1 MRIIPENSEIII
13 ALKNK
18 SHLLFILLVLLTM
31 YIAGPASAQKK
42 VRLERADRLEGGR
55 KDGRRYDSFIGNVI
69 FLHQNATIYC
79 DSAILYRKEN
89 SLEAYGHV
97 RIDDGDSITVTS
109 NTLIYD
115 GNSRVAKLR
124 SNVVFT
130 KKTQMTLYTDFL
142 DYDRVKEIAKYV
154 NGGKIVDS
162 TNVLSSEKG
171 YYDVRRNMAS
181 FKTNVV
187 GENPDYTMKSDTLQ
201 YNTKTKII
209 YFKDKTE
216 LTDVDGNVFVYSS
229 GLYNTLID
237 KSDFSKGYI
246 ETESYFLYGDRLVF
260 DDIRGFYTA
269 SDNVKMIAKGNDVI
283 ILGNKAEYWK
293 SEKITKVYENA
304 LLKMLSNEDTIYVSA
319 DTLVSLDDE
328 EDINKRL
335 LAYHNVKIY
344 KNDLQGIADS
354 LVYFQADSVLSLFG
368 NPALWTMGNQ
378 MTSDHIDIEIANQTI
393 SVLHLKSNSFVIS
406 VDSLNNFNQIKGRDM
421 DAIFEDQQLSKV
433 YVYGNGES
441 IFFMLA
447 EDESTLI
454 GMNKI
459 LCSDMTLNFIDN
471 QLSDITFYTNN
482 EGKFIPPHELKE
494 PDKRL
499 TGFTWRSKEKPGYED
514 VVPEKYQDPNRV
526 KREPEN
532 IETEIYTSPVPGAG
546 KKKIPENM
554 GGEKRKK
561 IVKTKKN

>member
-1 MRIIPENSEIII
+1 M
-13 ALKNK
+13 LKNR
-18 SHLLFILLVLLTM
+18 SHLLFIIPVILSM
-31 YIAGPASAQKK
+31 FIAGSAIAQQK

-55 KDGRRYDSFIGNVI
+55 IDGKRFDSFIGNVI

-89 SLEAYGHV
+89 NLEAYGHV
-97 RIDDGDSITVTS
+97 RIEDGDSITVTS
-109 NTLIYD
+109 NTLIYN
-115 GNSRVAKLR
+115 GNNRIAKLR
-124 SNVVFT
+124 RNVVFT

-142 DYDRVKEIAKYV
+142 DYDRVKEIATYI

-162 TNVLSSEKG
+162 TNVLKSEKG

-187 GENPDYTMKSDTLQ
+187 GENPDYTMISDTLQ

-209 YFKDKTE
+209 YFRDITE

-246 ETESYFLYGDRLVF
+246 ESESYFLFGDRLVF
-260 DDIRGFYTA
+260 DDIKGFYTA
-269 SDNVKMIAKGNDVI
+269 SENVKMIAKENDLI
-283 ILGNKAEYWK
+283 ILGDKAEYWK
-293 SEKITKVYENA
+293 SEKITIVYENA
-304 LLKMLSNEDTIYVSA
+304 LLKMLTNEDTIYVSA
-319 DTLVSLDDE
+319 DTLVSIDAE

-354 LVYFQADSVLSLFG
+354 LVYFQADSVLSLYG
-368 NPALWTMGNQ
+368 NPVLWTMGNQ

-393 SVLHLKSNSFVIS
+393 SILHLKSNSFVIS
-406 VDSLNNFNQIKGRDM
+406 IDSSANFNQVKGRDM
-421 DAIFEDQQLSKV
+421 DAVFKDQQLSKV

-441 IFFMLA
+441 IFFMMA
-447 EDESTLI
+447 DDDSTLI

-459 LCSDMTLNFIDN
+459 LCSDMTLNFIN
-471 QLSDITFYTNN
+471 SKLSDITFYTNN

-499 TGFTWRSKEKPGYED
+499 TGFTWRYNEKPGYED
-514 VVPEKYQDPNRV
+514 VVPERHLDPNRV
-526 KREPEN
+526 KIEPEN
-532 IETEIYTSPVPGAG
+532 IETENYTSPVPGAG
-546 KKKIPENM
+546 KNKFSENKGKKKSI
-554 GGEKRKK
+554 K
-561 IVKTKKN
+561 VAKTKKN

>member
-1 MRIIPENSEIII
+1 M
-13 ALKNK
+13 LKNR
-18 SHLLFILLVLLTM
+18 SHLLFIIPVILSM
-31 YIAGPASAQKK
+31 FIAGSAIAQQK

-55 KDGRRYDSFIGNVI
+55 IDGKRFDSFIGNVI

-89 SLEAYGHV
+89 NLEAYGHV
-97 RIDDGDSITVTS
+97 RIEDGDSITVTS
-109 NTLIYD
+109 NTLIYN
-115 GNSRVAKLR
+115 GNNRIAKLR
-124 SNVVFT
+124 RNVVFT

-142 DYDRVKEIAKYV
+142 DYDRVKEIATYI

-162 TNVLSSEKG
+162 TNVLKSEKG

-187 GENPDYTMKSDTLQ
+187 GENPDYTMISDTLQ

-209 YFKDKTE
+209 YFRDITE

-246 ETESYFLYGDRLVF
+246 ESESYFLFGDRLVF
-260 DDIRGFYTA
+260 DDIKGFYTA
-269 SDNVKMIAKGNDVI
+269 SENVKMIAKENDLI
-283 ILGNKAEYWK
+283 ILGDKAEYWK
-293 SEKITKVYENA
+293 SEKITIVYENA
-304 LLKMLSNEDTIYVSA
+304 LLKMLTNEDTIYVSA
-319 DTLVSLDDE
+319 DTLVSIDAE

-354 LVYFQADSVLSLFG
+354 LVYFQADSVLSLYG
-368 NPALWTMGNQ
+368 DPVLWTMGNQ

-393 SVLHLKSNSFVIS
+393 SILHLKSNSFVIS
-406 VDSLNNFNQIKGRDM
+406 IDSSANFNQVKGRDM
-421 DAIFEDQQLSKV
+421 DAVFKDQQLSKV

-441 IFFMLA
+441 IFFMMA
-447 EDESTLI
+447 DDDSTLI

-459 LCSDMTLNFIDN
+459 LCSDMTLNFIN
-471 QLSDITFYTNN
+471 SKLSDITFYTNN

-499 TGFTWRSKEKPGYED
+499 TGFIWRYNEKPGYED
-514 VVPEKYQDPNRV
+514 VVPERHLDPNRV
-526 KREPEN
+526 KIEPEN
-532 IETEIYTSPVPGAG
+532 IETENYTSPVPGAG
-546 KKKIPENM
+546 KNKFSENKGKKKSI
-554 GGEKRKK
+554 K
-561 IVKTKKN
+561 VAKTKKN

>member
-1 MRIIPENSEIII
+1 M
-13 ALKNK
+13 LKNR
-18 SHLLFILLVLLTM
+18 SHLLFIIPVILSM
-31 YIAGPASAQKK
+31 FIAGSAIAQQK

-55 KDGRRYDSFIGNVI
+55 IDGKRFDSFIGNVI

-89 SLEAYGHV
+89 NLEAYGHV
-97 RIDDGDSITVTS
+97 RIEDGDSITVTS
-109 NTLIYD
+109 NTLIYN
-115 GNSRVAKLR
+115 GNNRIAKLR
-124 SNVVFT
+124 RNVVFT

-142 DYDRVKEIAKYV
+142 DYDRVKEIATYI

-162 TNVLSSEKG
+162 TNVLKSEKG

-187 GENPDYTMKSDTLQ
+187 GENPDYTMISDTLQ

-209 YFKDKTE
+209 YFRDITE

-246 ETESYFLYGDRLVF
+246 ESESYFLFGDRLVF
-260 DDIRGFYTA
+260 DDIKGFYTA
-269 SDNVKMIAKGNDVI
+269 SENVKMIAKENDLI
-283 ILGNKAEYWK
+283 ILGDKAEYWK
-293 SEKITKVYENA
+293 SEKITIVYENA
-304 LLKMLSNEDTIYVSA
+304 LLKMLTNEDTIYVSA
-319 DTLVSLDDE
+319 DTLVSIDAE

-354 LVYFQADSVLSLFG
+354 LVYFQADSVLSLYG
-368 NPALWTMGNQ
+368 DPVLWTMGNQ

-393 SVLHLKSNSFVIS
+393 SILHLKSNSFVIS
-406 VDSLNNFNQIKGRDM
+406 IDSSANFNQVKGRDM
-421 DAIFEDQQLSKV
+421 DAVFKDQQLSKV

-441 IFFMLA
+441 IFFMMA
-447 EDESTLI
+447 DDDSTLI

-459 LCSDMTLNFIDN
+459 LCSDMTLNFIN
-471 QLSDITFYTNN
+471 SKLSDITFYTNN

-499 TGFTWRSKEKPGYED
+499 TGFTWRYNEKPGYED
-514 VVPEKYQDPNRV
+514 VVPERYLDPNRV
-526 KREPEN
+526 KIEPEN
-532 IETEIYTSPVPGAG
+532 IETENYTSPVPGAG
-546 KKKIPENM
+546 KNKFSENKGKKKSI
-554 GGEKRKK
+554 K
-561 IVKTKKN
+561 VAKTKKN

>member
-1 MRIIPENSEIII
+1 M
-13 ALKNK
+13 
-18 SHLLFILLVLLTM
+18 F
-31 YIAGPASAQKK
+31 IAGSAIAQQK

-55 KDGRRYDSFIGNVI
+55 IDGKRFDSFIGNVI

-89 SLEAYGHV
+89 NLEAYGHV
-97 RIDDGDSITVTS
+97 RIEDGDSITVTS
-109 NTLIYD
+109 NTLIYN
-115 GNSRVAKLR
+115 GNNRIAKLR
-124 SNVVFT
+124 RNVVFT

-142 DYDRVKEIAKYV
+142 DYDRVKEIATYI

-162 TNVLSSEKG
+162 TNVLKSEKG

-187 GENPDYTMKSDTLQ
+187 GENPDYTMISDTLQ

-209 YFKDKTE
+209 YFRDITE

-246 ETESYFLYGDRLVF
+246 ESESYFLFGDRLVF
-260 DDIRGFYTA
+260 DDIKGFYTA
-269 SDNVKMIAKGNDVI
+269 SENVKMIAKENDLI
-283 ILGNKAEYWK
+283 ILGDKAEYWK
-293 SEKITKVYENA
+293 SEKITIVYENA
-304 LLKMLSNEDTIYVSA
+304 LLKMLTNEDTIYVSA
-319 DTLVSLDDE
+319 DTLVSIDAE

-354 LVYFQADSVLSLFG
+354 LVYFQADSVLSLYG
-368 NPALWTMGNQ
+368 NPVLWTMGNQ

-393 SVLHLKSNSFVIS
+393 SILHLKSNSFVIS
-406 VDSLNNFNQIKGRDM
+406 IDSSANFNQVKGRDM
-421 DAIFEDQQLSKV
+421 DAVFKDQQLSKV

-441 IFFMLA
+441 IFFMMA
-447 EDESTLI
+447 DDDSTLI

-459 LCSDMTLNFIDN
+459 LCSDMTLNFIN
-471 QLSDITFYTNN
+471 SKLSDITFYTNN

-499 TGFTWRSKEKPGYED
+499 TGFIWRYNEKPGYED
-514 VVPEKYQDPNRV
+514 VVPERHLDPNRV
-526 KREPEN
+526 KIEPEN
-532 IETEIYTSPVPGAG
+532 IETENYTSPVPGAG
-546 KKKIPENM
+546 KNKFSENKGKKKSI
-554 GGEKRKK
+554 K
-561 IVKTKKN
+561 VAKTKKN

>member
-1 MRIIPENSEIII
+1 M
-13 ALKNK
+13 KNK
-18 SHLLFILLVLLTM
+18 YHVLLILLVRLTM
-31 YIAGPASAQKK
+31 YIAGPASAHRK
-42 VRLERADRLEGGR
+42 VRLERADRLEGGI
-55 KDGRRYDSFIGNVI
+55 KDSRRYDSFVCNVI

-378 MTSDHIDIEIANQTI
+378 MTSDHIDIEIANRTI
-393 SVLHLKSNSFVIS
+393 
-406 VDSLNNFNQIKGRDM
+406 
-421 DAIFEDQQLSKV
+421 
-433 YVYGNGES
+433 
-441 IFFMLA
+441 
-447 EDESTLI
+447 
-454 GMNKI
+454 
-459 LCSDMTLNFIDN
+459 
-471 QLSDITFYTNN
+471 
-482 EGKFIPPHELKE
+482 
-494 PDKRL
+494 
-499 TGFTWRSKEKPGYED
+499 
-514 VVPEKYQDPNRV
+514 
-526 KREPEN
+526 
-532 IETEIYTSPVPGAG
+532 
-546 KKKIPENM
+546 
-554 GGEKRKK
+554 
-561 IVKTKKN
+561 

>member
-1 MRIIPENSEIII
+1 M
-13 ALKNK
+13 LKNR
-18 SHLLFILLVLLTM
+18 SHLLFIIPVILSM
-31 YIAGPASAQKK
+31 FIAGSAIAQQK

-55 KDGRRYDSFIGNVI
+55 KDGKRFDSFIGNVI

-89 SLEAYGHV
+89 NLEAYGHV
-97 RIDDGDSITVTS
+97 RIEDGDSITVTS
-109 NTLIYD
+109 NTLIYN
-115 GNSRVAKLR
+115 GNNRIAKLR
-124 SNVVFT
+124 RNVVFT

-142 DYDRVKEIAKYV
+142 DYDRVKEIATYI

-162 TNVLSSEKG
+162 TNVLKSEKG

-187 GENPDYTMKSDTLQ
+187 GENPDYTMISDTLQ

-209 YFKDKTE
+209 YFRDITE

-246 ETESYFLYGDRLVF
+246 ESESYFLFGDRLVF
-260 DDIRGFYTA
+260 DDIKGFYTA
-269 SDNVKMIAKGNDVI
+269 SENVKMIAKENDLI
-283 ILGNKAEYWK
+283 ILGDKAEYWK
-293 SEKITKVYENA
+293 SEKITIVYENA
-304 LLKMLSNEDTIYVSA
+304 LLKMLTNEDTIYVSA
-319 DTLVSLDDE
+319 DTLVSIDAE

-354 LVYFQADSVLSLFG
+354 LVYFQADSVLSLYG
-368 NPALWTMGNQ
+368 DPVLWTMGNQ

-393 SVLHLKSNSFVIS
+393 SILHLKSNSFVIS
-406 VDSLNNFNQIKGRDM
+406 IDSSTNFNQVKGRDM
-421 DAIFEDQQLSKV
+421 DAVFKDQQLSKV

-441 IFFMLA
+441 IFFMMA
-447 EDESTLI
+447 DDDSTLI

-459 LCSDMTLNFIDN
+459 LCSDMTLNFIN
-471 QLSDITFYTNN
+471 SKLSDITFYTNN

-499 TGFTWRSKEKPGYED
+499 TGFTWRYNEKPGYED
-514 VVPEKYQDPNRV
+514 VVPERYLDPNRV
-526 KREPEN
+526 KIEPEN
-532 IETEIYTSPVPGAG
+532 IETENYTSPVPGAG
-546 KKKIPENM
+546 KNKFSENKGKKKSI
-554 GGEKRKK
+554 K
-561 IVKTKKN
+561 VAKTKKN

>member
-1 MRIIPENSEIII
+1 M
-13 ALKNK
+13 LKNR
-18 SHLLFILLVLLTM
+18 SHLLFIIPVILSM
-31 YIAGPASAQKK
+31 FIAGSAIAQQK

-55 KDGRRYDSFIGNVI
+55 IDGKRFDSFIGNVI

-89 SLEAYGHV
+89 NLEAYGHV
-97 RIDDGDSITVTS
+97 RIEDGDSITVTS
-109 NTLIYD
+109 NTLIYN
-115 GNSRVAKLR
+115 GNNRIAKLR
-124 SNVVFT
+124 RNVVFT

-142 DYDRVKEIAKYV
+142 DYDRVKEIATYI

-162 TNVLSSEKG
+162 TNVLKSEKG

-187 GENPDYTMKSDTLQ
+187 GENPDYTMISDTLQ

-209 YFKDKTE
+209 YFRDITE

-246 ETESYFLYGDRLVF
+246 ESESYFLFGDRLVF
-260 DDIRGFYTA
+260 DDIKGFYTA
-269 SDNVKMIAKGNDVI
+269 SENVKMIAKENDLI
-283 ILGNKAEYWK
+283 ILGDKAEYWK
-293 SEKITKVYENA
+293 SEKITIVYENA
-304 LLKMLSNEDTIYVSA
+304 LLKMLTNEDTIYVSA
-319 DTLVSLDDE
+319 DTLVSIDAE

-354 LVYFQADSVLSLFG
+354 LVYFQADSVLSLYG
-368 NPALWTMGNQ
+368 DPVLWTMGNQ

-393 SVLHLKSNSFVIS
+393 SILHLKSNSFVIS
-406 VDSLNNFNQIKGRDM
+406 IDSSANFNQLKARDM
-421 DAIFEDQQLSKV
+421 DAVFKDQQLSKV

-441 IFFMLA
+441 IFFMMA
-447 EDESTLI
+447 DDDSTLI

-459 LCSDMTLNFIDN
+459 LCSDMTLNFIN
-471 QLSDITFYTNN
+471 SKLSDITFYTNN

-499 TGFTWRSKEKPGYED
+499 TGFTWRYNEKPGYED
-514 VVPEKYQDPNRV
+514 VVPERYLDPNRV
-526 KREPEN
+526 KIEPEN
-532 IETEIYTSPVPGAG
+532 IETENYTSPVPGAG
-546 KKKIPENM
+546 KNKFSENKGKKKSI
-554 GGEKRKK
+554 K
-561 IVKTKKN
+561 VAKTKKN

>member
-1 MRIIPENSEIII
+1 M
-13 ALKNK
+13 
-18 SHLLFILLVLLTM
+18 F
-31 YIAGPASAQKK
+31 IAGSAIAQQK

-55 KDGRRYDSFIGNVI
+55 IDGKRFDSFIGNVI

-89 SLEAYGHV
+89 NLEAYGHV
-97 RIDDGDSITVTS
+97 RIEDGDSITVTS
-109 NTLIYD
+109 NTLIYN
-115 GNSRVAKLR
+115 GNNRIAKLR
-124 SNVVFT
+124 RNVVFT

-142 DYDRVKEIAKYV
+142 DYDRVKEIATYI

-162 TNVLSSEKG
+162 TNVLKSEKG

-187 GENPDYTMKSDTLQ
+187 GENPDYTMISDTLQ

-209 YFKDKTE
+209 YFRDITE

-246 ETESYFLYGDRLVF
+246 ESESYFLFGDRLVF
-260 DDIRGFYTA
+260 DDIKGFYTA
-269 SDNVKMIAKGNDVI
+269 SENVKMIAKENDLI
-283 ILGNKAEYWK
+283 ILGDKAEYWK
-293 SEKITKVYENA
+293 SEKITIVYENA
-304 LLKMLSNEDTIYVSA
+304 LLKMLTNEDTIYVSA
-319 DTLVSLDDE
+319 DTLVSIDAE

-354 LVYFQADSVLSLFG
+354 LVYFQADSVLSLYG
-368 NPALWTMGNQ
+368 DPVLWTMGNQ

-393 SVLHLKSNSFVIS
+393 SILHLKSNSFVIS
-406 VDSLNNFNQIKGRDM
+406 IDSSANFNQVKGRDM
-421 DAIFEDQQLSKV
+421 DAVFKDQQLSKV

-441 IFFMLA
+441 IFFMMA
-447 EDESTLI
+447 DDDSTLI

-459 LCSDMTLNFIDN
+459 LCSDMTLNFIN
-471 QLSDITFYTNN
+471 SKLSDITFYTNN

-499 TGFTWRSKEKPGYED
+499 TGFTWRYNEKPGYED
-514 VVPEKYQDPNRV
+514 VVPERYLDPNRV
-526 KREPEN
+526 KIEPEN
-532 IETEIYTSPVPGAG
+532 IETENYTSPVPGAG
-546 KKKIPENM
+546 KNKFSENKGKKKSI
-554 GGEKRKK
+554 K
-561 IVKTKKN
+561 VAKTKKN

>member
-1 MRIIPENSEIII
+1 M
-13 ALKNK
+13 LKNR
-18 SHLLFILLVLLTM
+18 SHLLFIIPVILSM
-31 YIAGPASAQKK
+31 FIAGSAIAQQK

-55 KDGRRYDSFIGNVI
+55 IDGKRFDSFIGNVI

-89 SLEAYGHV
+89 NLEAYGHV
-97 RIDDGDSITVTS
+97 RIEDGDSITVTS
-109 NTLIYD
+109 NTLIYN
-115 GNSRVAKLR
+115 GNNRIAKLR
-124 SNVVFT
+124 RNVVFT

-142 DYDRVKEIAKYV
+142 DYDRVKEIATYI

-162 TNVLSSEKG
+162 TNVLKSEKG

-187 GENPDYTMKSDTLQ
+187 GENPDYTMISDTLQ

-209 YFKDKTE
+209 YFRDITE

-246 ETESYFLYGDRLVF
+246 ESESYFLFGDRLVF
-260 DDIRGFYTA
+260 DDIKGFYTA
-269 SDNVKMIAKGNDVI
+269 SENVKMIAKENDLI
-283 ILGNKAEYWK
+283 ILGDKAEYWK
-293 SEKITKVYENA
+293 SEKITIVYENA
-304 LLKMLSNEDTIYVSA
+304 LLKMLTNEDTIYVSA
-319 DTLVSLDDE
+319 DTLVSIDAE

-354 LVYFQADSVLSLFG
+354 LVYFQADSVLSLYG
-368 NPALWTMGNQ
+368 NPVLWTMGNQ

-393 SVLHLKSNSFVIS
+393 SILHLKSNSFVIS
-406 VDSLNNFNQIKGRDM
+406 IDSSANFNQVKGRDM
-421 DAIFEDQQLSKV
+421 DAVFKDQQLSKV

-441 IFFMLA
+441 IFFMMA
-447 EDESTLI
+447 DDDSTLI

-459 LCSDMTLNFIDN
+459 LCSDMTLNFIN
-471 QLSDITFYTNN
+471 SKLSDITFYTNN

-499 TGFTWRSKEKPGYED
+499 TGFTWRYNEKPGYED
-514 VVPEKYQDPNRV
+514 VVPERYLDPNRV
-526 KREPEN
+526 KIEPEN
-532 IETEIYTSPVPGAG
+532 IETENYTSPVPGAG
-546 KKKIPENM
+546 KNKFSENKGKKKSI
-554 GGEKRKK
+554 K
-561 IVKTKKN
+561 VAKTKKN

>member
-1 MRIIPENSEIII
+1 M
-13 ALKNK
+13 
-18 SHLLFILLVLLTM
+18 F
-31 YIAGPASAQKK
+31 IAGSAIAQQK

-55 KDGRRYDSFIGNVI
+55 IDGKRFDSFIGNVI

-89 SLEAYGHV
+89 NLEAYGHV
-97 RIDDGDSITVTS
+97 RIEDGDSITVTS
-109 NTLIYD
+109 NTLIYN
-115 GNSRVAKLR
+115 GNNRIAKLR
-124 SNVVFT
+124 RNVVFT

-142 DYDRVKEIAKYV
+142 DYDRVKEIATYI

-162 TNVLSSEKG
+162 TNVLKSEKG

-187 GENPDYTMKSDTLQ
+187 GENPDYTMISDTLQ

-209 YFKDKTE
+209 YFRDITE

-246 ETESYFLYGDRLVF
+246 ESESYFLFGDRLVF
-260 DDIRGFYTA
+260 DDIKGFYTA
-269 SDNVKMIAKGNDVI
+269 SENVKMIAKENDLI
-283 ILGNKAEYWK
+283 ILGDKAEYWK
-293 SEKITKVYENA
+293 SEKITIVYENA
-304 LLKMLSNEDTIYVSA
+304 LLKMLTNEDTIYVSA
-319 DTLVSLDDE
+319 DTLVSIDAE

-354 LVYFQADSVLSLFG
+354 LVYFQADSVLSLYG
-368 NPALWTMGNQ
+368 DPVLWTMGNQ

-393 SVLHLKSNSFVIS
+393 SILHLKSNSFVIS
-406 VDSLNNFNQIKGRDM
+406 IDSSANFNQLKARDM
-421 DAIFEDQQLSKV
+421 DAVFKDQQLSKV

-441 IFFMLA
+441 IFFMMA
-447 EDESTLI
+447 DDDSTLI

-459 LCSDMTLNFIDN
+459 LCSDMTLNFIN
-471 QLSDITFYTNN
+471 SKLSDITFYTNN

-499 TGFTWRSKEKPGYED
+499 TGFTWRYNEKPGYED
-514 VVPEKYQDPNRV
+514 VVPERYLDPNRV
-526 KREPEN
+526 KIEPEN
-532 IETEIYTSPVPGAG
+532 IETENYTSPVPGAG
-546 KKKIPENM
+546 KNKFSENKGKKKSI
-554 GGEKRKK
+554 K
-561 IVKTKKN
+561 VAKTKKN

>member
-1 MRIIPENSEIII
+1 M
-13 ALKNK
+13 LKNR
-18 SHLLFILLVLLTM
+18 SHLLFIIPVILSM
-31 YIAGPASAQKK
+31 FIAGSAIAQQK

-55 KDGRRYDSFIGNVI
+55 IDGKRFDSFIGNVI

-89 SLEAYGHV
+89 NLEAYGHV
-97 RIDDGDSITVTS
+97 RIEDGDSITVTS
-109 NTLIYD
+109 NTLIYN
-115 GNSRVAKLR
+115 GNNRIAKLR
-124 SNVVFT
+124 RNVVFT

-142 DYDRVKEIAKYV
+142 DYDRVKEIATYI

-162 TNVLSSEKG
+162 TNVLKSEKG

-187 GENPDYTMKSDTLQ
+187 GENPDYTMISDTLQ

-209 YFKDKTE
+209 YFRDITE

-246 ETESYFLYGDRLVF
+246 ESESYFLFGDRLVF
-260 DDIRGFYTA
+260 DDIKGFYTA
-269 SDNVKMIAKGNDVI
+269 SENVKMIAKENDLI
-283 ILGNKAEYWK
+283 ILGDKAEYWK
-293 SEKITKVYENA
+293 SEKITIVYENA
-304 LLKMLSNEDTIYVSA
+304 LLKMLTNEDTIYVSA
-319 DTLVSLDDE
+319 DTLVSIDAE

-354 LVYFQADSVLSLFG
+354 LVYFQADSVLSLYG
-368 NPALWTMGNQ
+368 DPVLWTMGNQ

-393 SVLHLKSNSFVIS
+393 SILHLKSNSFVIS
-406 VDSLNNFNQIKGRDM
+406 IDSSANFNQVKGRDM
-421 DAIFEDQQLSKV
+421 DAVFKDQQLSKV

-441 IFFMLA
+441 IFFMMA
-447 EDESTLI
+447 DDDSTLI

-459 LCSDMTLNFIDN
+459 LCSDMTLNFIN
-471 QLSDITFYTNN
+471 SKLSDITFYTNN

-499 TGFTWRSKEKPGYED
+499 TGFTWRYNEKPGYED
-514 VVPEKYQDPNRV
+514 VVPERHLDPNRV
-526 KREPEN
+526 KIEPEN
-532 IETEIYTSPVPGAG
+532 IETENYTSPVPGAG
-546 KKKIPENM
+546 KNKFSENKGKKKSI
-554 GGEKRKK
+554 K
-561 IVKTKKN
+561 VAKTKKN